1 MPRADGRLSSKQRK
15 RCAHTYVSN
24 ARVIS
29 KTYTGKRARACRC
42 LPAVDLAALVR
53 IAVPLCVAACVI
65 VHLL

>member
-1 MPRADGRLSSKQRK
+1 MQKK
-15 RCAHTYVSN
+15 RSAHAYFTN

-53 IAVPLCVAACVI
+53 IAVPLCVAACVL